1 MPAPIFGRKQS
12 MDTTTDLTAFLQAL
26 HVFGLVAYFGG
37 TFHLVRL
44 FLAHRSAMAKWEP
57 DRAILLKAFGGM
69 ERKALYFLVWPA
81 LLTVITLSVWYLWK
95 EPTLLVDPFTHVLLG
110 FATVV
115 LGYHFLVHSLYRRLG
130 RGEAVWNTFGLQLFA
145 QGATALLFI
154 LTTILIY
161 REELGWTAGIIGLAV
176 IGVIMLFGAVGSRKK
191 KAENTDA

>member
-1 MPAPIFGRKQS
+1 ME
-12 MDTTTDLTAFLQAL
+12 TTTDLTTFLQAL
-26 HVFGLVAYFGG
+26 HVFALVAYFGG

-69 ERKALYFLVWPA
+69 ERNALYFLVWPA
-81 LLTVITLSVWYLWK
+81 LITVVTLSVWYLWRD
-95 EPTLLVDPFTHVLLG
+95 PALLVDPFTHVLLA

-130 RGEAVWNTFGLQLFA
+130 RGEAVWNAFALQLFA

-154 LTTILIY
+154 LTMILIY
-161 REELGWTAGIIGLAV
+161 RKELGLIAGIIGLVV
-176 IGVIMLFGAVGSRKK
+176 IAAIMLFGVFGSGKRKT
-191 KAENTDA
+191 ETNDA